1 MRIDQVETHVEDLE
15 GLPEELNSIRASLN
29 GLSVDI
35 KTFSSNNAR
44 ELALYMDLLKKLEA
58 KFLQD
63 FAGLDILIQ
72 GIKKDYSSLHG
83 LIINVDFKSSLEA
96 FKAEISGIIS

>member
-72 GIKKDYSSLHG
+72 
-83 LIINVDFKSSLEA
+83 
-96 FKAEISGIIS
+96 